1 MTWDI
6 ILRGGGGLEGET
18 GVGDFEDLGLISGLV
33 STCHQPVASVDT

>member
-1 MTWDI
+1 MGYYFT
-6 ILRGGGGLEGET
+6 RGRGVAGEA

>member
-6 ILRGGGGLEGET
+6 ILLGGGGLA